1 MKENG
6 HLFLGGDTAQAARIA
21 YLLAGYIRKTL
32 TRSEHDEL
40 DDWVADNDDNMKLFE
55 EMTDENNIDQNLSW
69 LNELATRQALEKVRQ
84 KIEFNKPG
92 KPVIK
97 WRIWVAAASVLL
109 IAALFFILKNNHGT
123 KTKPAEIAED
133 VQPGGNKAIVTLSD
147 GSVIDLSSAKAG
159 FLKNDNGAFLT
170 KTSEGR
176 ISYTIPLPS
185 DSSRLRS
192 DDSRLAYNT
201 LTTPKTGQ
209 YMITLG
215 DGTKVWLN
223 AESSLKY
230 PLGFSGKERK
240 VQLTGEGYFEVA
252 KDASRP
258 FKVMLSDSTEV
269 QVLGTHFNVMSY
281 PDETAKE
288 VTLLEGS
295 VKVTQLVTHN
305 SKLITPG
312 QQAQITNNSITIK
325 PNVDLDEVTA
335 WKNGQFVFHNE
346 EISFIM
352 RQVQRWY
359 GVQVSYKINSSD
371 HFNATISRNEPIS
384 KLLHYLEATN
394 KIHFKI
400 QNNIIYVLP

>member
-1 MKENG
+1 MKQNG
-6 HLFLGGDTAQAARIA
+6 HPFFGGDSAESARIA

-55 EMTDENNIDQNLSW
+55 EMTDENYMDENLSW
-69 LNELATRQALEKVRQ
+69 LDELAKKEALEKVRQ
-84 KIEFNKPG
+84 KIGFNKPG

-109 IAALFFILKNNHGT
+109 IAALFFVLKSNHGT
-123 KTKPAEIAED
+123 KTKPEIAED
-133 VQPGGNKAIVTLSD
+133 VQPGGNKAILTLSD
-147 GSVIDLSSAKAG
+147 GSVIDLSDAKIG
-159 FLKNDNGAFLT
+159 LLKNEHGSLLKKAD
-170 KTSEGR
+170 EGQ
-176 ISYTIPLPS
+176 IYYSN
-185 DSSRLRS
+185 RS
-192 DDSRLAYNT
+192 DTPDSNLSYNI
-201 LTTPKTGQ
+201 LTTPKKGQ
-209 YMITLG
+209 YQVTLS
-215 DGTKVWLN
+215 DGTKVFLN

-230 PLGFSGKERK
+230 PIGFSGQERK

-252 KDASRP
+252 KDASKP
-258 FKVMLSDSTEV
+258 FKVMLTDSTEV

-281 PDETAKE
+281 PDESAKE
-288 VTLLEGS
+288 ITLLEGS
-295 VKVTQLVTHN
+295 IKISRLTSHSLSRQGGISQFL
-305 SKLITPG
+305 SPG
-312 QQAQITNNSITIK
+312 QQGKIINGKIK
-325 PNVDLDEVTA
+325 LVDNVDTSEITG

-346 EISFIM
+346 EIGFIM

-359 GVQVSYKINSSD
+359 GVQVSYKINSSE